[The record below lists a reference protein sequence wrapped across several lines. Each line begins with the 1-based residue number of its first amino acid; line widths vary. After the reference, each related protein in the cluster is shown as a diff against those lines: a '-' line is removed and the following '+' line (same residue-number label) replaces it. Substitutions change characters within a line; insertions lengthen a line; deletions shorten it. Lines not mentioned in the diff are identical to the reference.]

1 MRVSK
6 RQLKRIIKEEKS
18 KIMEQSYGGY
28 DSIVEEVMQEI
39 STYREELSAGGGDY
53 DAHRQEAVEAGR
65 EGIEVDIIIP
75 HLSSVLPHVWD
86 ETLDEMAR
94 ILYRDIAAEWLA
106 QEGL

>member
-1 MRVSK
+1 MKVSK

-18 KIMEQSYGGY
+18 KIMEQNHGGY

-39 STYREELSAGGGDY
+39 STIREELSAGGGDY
-53 DAHRQEAVEAGR
+53 DAHKREAIEVGR

-86 ETLDEMAR
+86 ETIDEMAR
-94 ILYRDIAAEWLA
+94 LLYRDIAAEWLV